1 MATASMISIPTPVSV
16 KKVVVGL
23 DFSDISEAVLK
34 TAGTIAQHFQAEL
47 VLTHCMAILPVTPA
61 GMDGSSDYSF
71 IAQEY
76 VEKELQRWAH
86 LPMLKGV
93 KTKWVVSAGAPALS
107 ILDVASD
114 DHADLIVMG
123 THGRRGL
130 PHLLMA
136 SVTEEVVRKAKCP
149 VLSIGP
155 GLHERFGVN
164 PRVNRI
170 LFPTDLTEHSLHAL
184 PLVASVGAEQEA
196 AVHCLHVMPRS
207 GTGTLPAMEE
217 IEHMQTKMQ
226 SLLCRHLNP
235 RYHSTCHVD
244 FGDVAERIVAN
255 AIIHEAD
262 LIMLGV
268 GTRGFIDRHYE
279 HITYRVIAE
288 SPCPVL
294 TWMHD

>member
-1 MATASMISIPTPVSV
+1 
-16 KKVVVGL
+16 
-23 DFSDISEAVLK
+23 
-34 TAGTIAQHFQAEL
+34 
-47 VLTHCMAILPVTPA
+47 MAILPVTPT

-86 LPMLKGV
+86 LPVLKGV
-93 KTKWVVSAGAPALS
+93 KTHWVASAGAPALS
-107 ILDVASD
+107 ILDIAND
-114 DHADLIVMG
+114 QHADLIVMG

-155 GLHERFGVN
+155 GLHQRFDVN
-164 PRVNRI
+164 PRIHRI
-170 LFPTDLTEHSLHAL
+170 LFPTDLTEHSMHAL
-184 PLVASVGAEQEA
+184 PLVASVGVEEEA
-196 AVHCLHVMPRS
+196 SVDCVHVMPRRSS
-207 GTGTLPAMEE
+207 GSLPLTED
-217 IEHMQTKMQ
+217 IEHMQTKMR

-235 RYHSTCHVD
+235 RFHSNCLID

-255 AIIHEAD
+255 AIIHESD
-262 LIMLGV
+262 LIVLGV

-288 SPCPVL
+288 APCPVL
-294 TWMHD
+294 TWMRD